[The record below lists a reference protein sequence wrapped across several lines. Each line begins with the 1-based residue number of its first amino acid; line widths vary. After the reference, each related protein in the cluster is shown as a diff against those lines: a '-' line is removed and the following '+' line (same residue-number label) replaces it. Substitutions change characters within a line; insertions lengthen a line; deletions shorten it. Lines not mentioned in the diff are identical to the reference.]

1 MVLEEAFRAE
11 KETANPAL
19 QFFGEAYSDLN
30 PLLRWLSSF
39 FPNSNMARNM
49 GVCVGCYQPLVG
61 EGWGG
66 GLGTSARGRSGND
79 TLL

>member
-1 MVLEEAFRAE
+1 LVLEEAFRAE
-11 KETANPAL
+11 TETENPAL

-49 GVCVGCYQPLVG
+49 GVCVGNCQPLVEEATASPLSG
-61 EGWGG
+61 CSGDRFFRPT
-66 GLGTSARGRSGND
+66 GT
-79 TLL
+79 